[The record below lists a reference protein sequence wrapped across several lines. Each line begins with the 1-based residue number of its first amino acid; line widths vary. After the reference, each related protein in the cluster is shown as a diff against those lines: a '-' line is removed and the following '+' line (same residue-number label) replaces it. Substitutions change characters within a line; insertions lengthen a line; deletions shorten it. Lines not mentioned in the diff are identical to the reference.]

1 VASPEQA
8 LREAHDAEMN
18 GDLSVAESI
27 LRDAVKRWK
36 REPEFKMRHARVL
49 RTMGLEKRALK
60 VYRSVLKTNPQRA
73 DAAQAAA
80 ETAMA
85 LGKAKL
91 AETLWGRALAV
102 GAPTDVA
109 TTGLC
114 RAMWLR
120 GRREEAWE
128 QALQSFVQN
137 GRASRPLHEFLI
149 ECSPVLGM
157 SVPDLDLLDVSEL
170 KEAGGRGPALVRDDA
185 MRTPATFATDS
196 MEAMAGI
203 DAQALLDLSNVQ
215 NVDLLSDTIDSA
227 AAVDMSAL
235 ALPRPSVSARS
246 KDEIPDDL
254 LDFD

>member
-1 VASPEQA
+1 MASPEQA
-8 LREAHDAEMN
+8 LREAHDAEIS

-149 ECSPVLGM
+149 ECSPILGM
-157 SVPDLDLLDVSEL
+157 SVPGLDLLDVSEL
-170 KEAGGRGPALVRDDA
+170 EEGGRGPALVRDDA
-185 MRTPATFATDS
+185 MLKPATFATDS

-203 DAQALLDLSNVQ
+203 DAQALLEPSNVQ
-215 NVDLLSDTIDSA
+215 DVDLLSGTGDSA

-235 ALPRPSVSARS
+235 ALPRPSVSARP